1 MRIKQLLKNSI
12 IKGTFI
18 LTLAGLLSK
27 LIGFYYKIFLSGAIG
42 AEGIGMYQL
51 AFPVM
56 GLAMAVCS
64 MGIENAI
71 SRFCAKESDKN
82 GIFTAGLLMS
92 LLLSFIV
99 SFILYKNSR
108 FIAVRFLLNEGA
120 APLISVI
127 AISIPFA
134 CIHQCINGYY
144 YGLKKTKI
152 PALSQLFEQ
161 LVRVGSVFL
170 ITYYFTSN
178 KIQITPVI
186 AIIGIA
192 AGEAASSIFSLI
204 ALKADLKYRF
214 SLSNLKDNSKKIF
227 GMAFPI
233 SCNRVLLTLLQ
244 SGEAILIPAQ
254 LIIYGMTHSEAMSAY
269 GVLTG
274 MAMSF
279 ITFPSTITQSAAVML
294 LPTVSE
300 AQSANNNR
308 LISEAITTSIY
319 ASTVMGIFC
328 IGGFILYGAPFGALI
343 FRNELVADFL
353 RVLAWLS
360 PFLYVNT
367 TLAGILNGLGKTGI
381 TFMCNIIGI
390 IIRIAFIIFL
400 IPSHGIMGCM
410 CGLLASQIF
419 ITAAYVF
426 ILSRMYHF
434 RFNPVKSILIPAF
447 ALVVSIAASLFAYV
461 PALSSGIPYAFC
473 LVIGAAASGIVYFM
487 FLFVFYRG
495 CNSQ

>member
-1 MRIKQLLKNSI
+1 MPFKRLLRSSI

-18 LTLAGLLSK
+18 LTLAGLLGK

-42 AEGIGMYQL
+42 AEGIGLYQL

-82 GIFTAGLLMS
+82 GIFTAGLFMS
-92 LLLSFIV
+92 LILGSIISFL
-99 SFILYKNSR
+99 LYKNSE
-108 FIAVRFLLNEGA
+108 FVAVRFLLNRDA
-120 APLISVI
+120 APLISVM
-127 AISIPFA
+127 ALSIPFA

-161 LVRVGSVFL
+161 LIRVGSVFI
-170 ITYYFTSN
+170 ITYYMSSN
-178 KIQITPVI
+178 KIAVTPVI

-192 AGEAASSIFSLI
+192 AGEVASSIFSLA
-204 ALKADLKYRF
+204 ALKTDIKYRLNF
-214 SLSNLKDNSKKIF
+214 NNLKSNSRKIF
-227 GMAFPI
+227 CMSFPI

-254 LIIYGMTHSEAMSAY
+254 LIVYGMTHSEAMSAY

-300 AQSANNNR
+300 AQSENNNR

-343 FRNELVADFL
+343 FHNELVADFL

-381 TFMCNIIGI
+381 TFMCNVGGI
-390 IIRIAFIIFL
+390 LIRIAFIIFL
-400 IPSHGIMGCM
+400 IPSRGIMGYM
-410 CGLLASQIF
+410 LGLLISQF
-419 ITAAYVF
+419 FVTSAYIL
-426 ILSRMYHF
+426 ILSHMYSF
-434 RFNPVKSILIPAF
+434 RFNPVKSILIPML
-447 ALVVSIAASLFAYV
+447 ALAASTAASLFVYV
-461 PALSSGIPYAFC
+461 PALSSGIHYALC
-473 LVIGAAASGIVYFM
+473 LVIGASVSGIIYFLL
-487 FLFVFYRG
+487 LFVFYRG
-495 CNSQ
+495 HSLQ

>member
-1 MRIKQLLKNSI
+1 MPIKQLLKNSI

-42 AEGIGMYQL
+42 AEGIGLYQL

-82 GIFTAGLLMS
+82 GIFTAGLFIS
-92 LLLSFIV
+92 LLLGFII
-99 SFILYKNSR
+99 SFILYKNSG
-108 FIAVRFLLNEGA
+108 FIAVRFLLNA
-120 APLISVI
+120 DVAPLISVT
-127 AISIPFA
+127 ALSIPFA

-144 YGLKKTKI
+144 YGLKRTKI

-161 LVRVGSVFL
+161 LVRVGSVFI
-170 ITYYFTSN
+170 ITYYLNSN
-178 KIQITPVI
+178 KMAVTPVI

-192 AGEAASSIFSLI
+192 AGEIASSLFSLA
-204 ALKADLKYRF
+204 ALKINIHYR
-214 SLSNLKDNSKKIF
+214 LSFENLKSNMRKIG

-279 ITFPSTITQSAAVML
+279 IAFPSTITQSAAVML

-300 AQSANNNR
+300 AQSSNNNR

-319 ASTVMGIFC
+319 ASTVMGVFC

-343 FRNELVADFL
+343 FKNEMVADFL

-360 PFLYVNT
+360 PFLYINT

-390 IIRIAFIIFL
+390 LMRIVFIIFL
-400 IPSHGIMGCM
+400 IPRQGITGYM
-410 CGLLASQIF
+410 CGLLASQVF
-419 ITAAYVF
+419 ITAAYAF

-434 RFNPVKSILIPAF
+434 RFNPVKSILIPVF
-447 ALVVSIAASLFAYV
+447 ALITSMTASLFVYF
-461 PALSSGIPYAFC
+461 PAVSYGIPYTLC
-473 LVIGAAASGIVYFM
+473 LIIGAVVSGIIYFV
-487 FLFVFYRG
+487 FLFAFYRG

>member
-1 MRIKQLLKNSI
+1 MSSFKQILKNSV

-18 LTLAGLLSK
+18 LTFAGLISK
-27 LIGFYYKIFLSGAIG
+27 LMGFYYKIFLSGAIG
-42 AEGIGMYQL
+42 AEGIGLYQL

-56 GLAMAVCS
+56 GIALSVCS

-82 GIFTAGLLMS
+82 GIFTSGIMIS
-92 LLLSFIV
+92 LCLAFIISFI
-99 SFILYKNSR
+99 IYNNSG
-108 FIAVRFLLNEGA
+108 FIAHRFLLNDNA

-127 AISIPFA
+127 SLSIPFS
-134 CIHQCINGYY
+134 CIHQCVNGYY

-161 LVRVGSVFL
+161 LVRVGSVLL
-170 ITYYFTSN
+170 ITYYMHCN
-178 KIQITPVI
+178 GNEVTPVI
-186 AIIGIA
+186 AVAGIA
-192 AGEAASSIFSLI
+192 AGEAASSIFSLA
-204 ALKADLKYRF
+204 ALKINIRYKPSF
-214 SLSNLKDNSKKIF
+214 GNWKNNTGKII

-254 LIIYGMTHSEAMSAY
+254 LIIFGMTRTEALSAY

-279 ITFPSTITQSAAVML
+279 ITFPSTIPQSAAIML

-300 AQSANNNR
+300 AQSGHDSH
-308 LISEAITTSIY
+308 LISQAVTTSIN
-319 ASTVMGIFC
+319 ASLVMGIFC
-328 IGGFILYGAPFGALI
+328 VGGFIIYGAPFGALI
-343 FRNELVADFL
+343 FHNELVSDFL
-353 RVLAWLS
+353 RVLAWLC

-367 TLAGILNGLGKTGI
+367 TLTGILNGLGKTGS

-390 IIRIAFIIFL
+390 VIRIAFIIFL
-400 IPSHGIMGCM
+400 IPAYGISGCM
-410 CGLLASQIF
+410 WGLLASQIF

-426 ILSRMYHF
+426 ILARMYPF
-434 RFNPVKSILIPAF
+434 RFNPVKAILLPVF
-447 ALVVSIAASLFAYV
+447 ALIISVLISLFIYV
-461 PALSSGIPYAFC
+461 PALTAQVPYAIC
-473 LVIGAAASGIVYFM
+473 LILGVMVAGIVYCSVIA
-487 FLFVFYRG
+487 LFYRK
-495 CNSQ
+495 NV